1 MELINKEVKK
11 NEKSIK
17 YKKEYNAKLVKCE
30 CGLICR
36 YSNLFRHYNKV
47 LTSSEVLQNFNAQKS
62 RFGL

>member
-36 YSNLFRHYNKV
+36 YSNLFRHYNSYRHITYLESKK
-47 LTSSEVLQNFNAQKS
+47 KS
-62 RFGL
+62 